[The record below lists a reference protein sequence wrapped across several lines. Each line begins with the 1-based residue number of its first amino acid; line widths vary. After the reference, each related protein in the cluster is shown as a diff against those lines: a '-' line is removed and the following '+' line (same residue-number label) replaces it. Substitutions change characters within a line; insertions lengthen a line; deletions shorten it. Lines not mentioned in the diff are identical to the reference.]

1 MTGQPVSGYLAAS
14 DRAAP
19 RTDPMT
25 LECDDMTHL
34 IEATGLTK
42 HYEGFSLDGVD
53 LTVDDGEVVGFVGK
67 NGAGKSTTIKALL
80 GLIGVDAGEARLLGQ
95 VSTGGDLAPEVRE
108 RIGVVFDTVSVPP
121 HLKVGDV
128 GRLYGRAFRTWEGHA
143 FARRLKDFGLDAGKQ
158 VKELSRGMGMKLSLA
173 CALSHGSSLLILD
186 EATAG
191 LDPMAREEVL
201 DMLRDFVAAPGRA
214 ILMSS
219 HITSDLERIADR
231 VVCIDEGRIV
241 FDLAKDA
248 ITDEMGV
255 ARCRVADF
263 ERIASSGFVPES
275 ELRYQRH
282 EYGIDVLVPDR
293 YDFARRFPDVPCD
306 RMAIDDYMTLML
318 KGGVR

>member
-1 MTGQPVSGYLAAS
+1 
-14 DRAAP
+14 
-19 RTDPMT
+19 
-25 LECDDMTHL
+25 MTHL

-95 VSTGGDLAPEVRE
+95 VSTGGGLAPEVRE

-128 GRLYGRAFRTWEGHA
+128 GRLYGRAFRTWEGRA

-275 ELRYQRH
+275 ELRYQRN

-306 RMAIDDYMTLML
+306 RMTIDDYMTLML

>member
-1 MTGQPVSGYLAAS
+1 
-14 DRAAP
+14 
-19 RTDPMT
+19 
-25 LECDDMTHL
+25 MTHL

-121 HLKVGDV
+121 HLRVGDV

-191 LDPMAREEVL
+191 MDPMAREEVL

-306 RMAIDDYMTLML
+306 RMTIDDYMTLML